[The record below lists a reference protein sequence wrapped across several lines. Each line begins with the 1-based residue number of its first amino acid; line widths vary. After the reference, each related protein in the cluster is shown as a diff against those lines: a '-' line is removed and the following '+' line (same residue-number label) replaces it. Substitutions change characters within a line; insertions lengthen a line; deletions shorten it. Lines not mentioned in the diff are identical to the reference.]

1 MEMKVEII
9 EATNGF
15 IIRSGKMHIVAK
27 GSCYKESKSELRR
40 FLADLIAEELLG
52 DTDIAGVYDVN
63 IERHD

>member
-40 FLADLIAEELLG
+40 FLADLIA
-52 DTDIAGVYDVN
+52 
-63 IERHD
+63 